1 MPENHLKSE
10 DIDAPLSFAY
20 SLAVSQHVWVDVEPC
35 SFSTLPTNISKRLPS
50 FSMQGKSSPL
60 QLARLEPLGHR
71 VTGNRQQGPPR
82 YQRRDGWCTP
92 RATTPAAWPP
102 SRCSQASKGSAAVP
116 TQVLSEPMA
125 LIRSAARPRRPRST
139 ARRNGLSGHA

>member
-71 VTGNRQQGPPR
+71 VTGNRQQGAPQGTRDEMDGARHERRRQPPGL
-82 YQRRDGWCTP
+82 RRGARR
-92 RATTPAAWPP
+92 RARDQLP
-102 SRCSQASKGSAAVP
+102 C
-116 TQVLSEPMA
+116 
-125 LIRSAARPRRPRST
+125 RPRFYQNPW
-139 ARRNGLSGHA
+139 L